1 MDPPLP
7 QSPQRGGGQRIQ
19 GLGYSLA
26 FPFLPASAGSPV
38 SARPWARVAG
48 MGLDAQAA
56 GQRGPC

>member
-7 QSPQRGGGQRIQ
+7 QSPQRGGGQRVQ

-26 FPFLPASAGSPV
+26 FPFLSPV

-48 MGLDAQAA
+48 TGLDAQAA
-56 GQRGPC
+56 CQRGPC